1 MQIGDGGFCE
11 VSICTWCSKLGTGW
25 NHAGR
30 EYRWRGRGR
39 GHVRTLTA
47 ALHCDLDAFPVLNP
61 PTAGRPLL
69 GLPGHKGTA
78 S

>member
-1 MQIGDGGFCE
+1 MEGSVKYQYAPGAQSWGPDGTMQEESIDGEAEEGG
-11 VSICTWCSKLGTGW
+11 L
-25 NHAGR
+25 
-30 EYRWRGRGR
+30 
-39 GHVRTLTA
+39 VRTLTA